1 MFALRKN
8 KWHWPD
14 ELSTTKN
21 FFGCHFLALSLT
33 YFIIPILF
41 SKKITFFLS
50 NFISLSIERAR
61 KKLLWTWDVV
71 TCCVLLNI
79 YYRVLNHESVSKK
92 RHLLYAF
99 VIFSHLCVFYC
110 LLFFWQMDPAW
121 LFGLFLHILDDKSK
135 WCRLQ
140 VRSPTVF

>member
-1 MFALRKN
+1 MALTRWTFNPK
-8 KWHWPD
+8 KPLR
-14 ELSTTKN
+14 LS
-21 FFGCHFLALSLT
+21 FFSPVFHLFLNSNHI
-33 YFIIPILF
+33 F
-41 SKKITFFLS
+41 KENNFFLS
-50 NFISLSIERAR
+50 NFISHSIERAR

-110 LLFFWQMDPAW
+110 LLFFGKWIPPGFLDCFSIYWTINQNDVVYRQDP
-121 LFGLFLHILDDKSK
+121 
-135 WCRLQ
+135 
-140 VRSPTVF
+140 